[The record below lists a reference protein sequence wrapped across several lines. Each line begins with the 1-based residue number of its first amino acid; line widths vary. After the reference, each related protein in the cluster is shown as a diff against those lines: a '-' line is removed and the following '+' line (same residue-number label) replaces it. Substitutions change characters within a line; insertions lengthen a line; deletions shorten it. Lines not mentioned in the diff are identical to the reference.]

1 VRRAWIALAVLLA
14 ALLGFVAGFVVTLMI
29 GISQAVEPEC
39 DGVCF
44 SELPAIVV
52 AAFAIG
58 VGCGT
63 VSAFVARRL
72 IAMRFA
78 KPS

>member
-1 VRRAWIALAVLLA
+1 VGRVWIALA
-14 ALLGFVAGFVVTLMI
+14 ALIGFVAGFAATLII
-29 GISQAVEPEC
+29 GISTSISTSVESEC

-44 SELPAIVV
+44 SELPAVGL

-58 VGCGT
+58 V
-63 VSAFVARRL
+63 VSAILAAL
-72 IAMRFA
+72 AASSYFA